1 MLRFDEMITWLDLLA
16 MMALTLGMRV
26 GKGLLR

>member
-1 MLRFDEMITWLDLLA
+1 MLRFDEMIAWLDLLA
-16 MMALTLGMRV
+16 MMALTLSMRV